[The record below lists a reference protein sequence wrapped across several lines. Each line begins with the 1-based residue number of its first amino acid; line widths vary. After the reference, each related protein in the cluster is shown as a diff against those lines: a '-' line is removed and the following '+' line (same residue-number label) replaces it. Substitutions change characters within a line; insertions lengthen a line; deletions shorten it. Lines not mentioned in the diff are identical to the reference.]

1 MIFTAWRRL
10 WMQPGLRI
18 RVVWSDPFFYE
29 GSNPESRSKHPDP
42 QSFFNNSFLTII
54 IGQNSILIQ
63 ILPKSKGRSS
73 FPGRIRIFR
82 VGSDPVF
89 FRRLDPDPQSWMQ
102 QQRLTLLWLNIR
114 VPGVRPARSKNV
126 AITRKNCP

>member
-10 WMQPGLRI
+10 WCSQGCGSGWFGRI
-18 RVVWSDPFFYE
+18 RFFYE
-29 GSNPESRSKHPDP
+29 GSNPESGTTHPDP
-42 QSFFNNSFLTII
+42 QSLFNNSFLTII
-54 IGQNSILIQ
+54 IYQNTILIQ

-89 FRRLDPDPQSWMQ
+89 FRRLDPDPQPWMQ

-126 AITRKNCP
+126 ARTRKNCP